1 MTILTKEV
9 ALQSLDSNVILGIRG
24 FQPAEN
30 VVAVLR
36 HQLLF
41 TNIIEDVAVYTGY
54 KEYPV
59 FTMHATTK
67 RDGLYRLDGGT
78 VEIKQKVT
86 PEWLLLPKGIRIP
99 DTHVSAEI
107 TFDPLNSGR
116 FVDMDLDVKGE
127 SKDYDPKNLH
137 ENILIIRVTQSYQT
151 MENNTVTD
159 SDIKSRLHVYIP
171 DTVMEL
177 CHNYR
182 GIK

>member
-30 VVAVLR
+30 VIAVLR
-36 HQLLF
+36 HQLQF
-41 TNIIEDVAVYTGY
+41 SNIIDDVAVYMGY

-67 RDGLYRLDGGT
+67 RDGIYRLDGGT
-78 VEIKQKVT
+78 LEIKQKVT
-86 PEWLLLPKGIRIP
+86 PEWLVIPKDIKIP
-99 DTHVSAEI
+99 DTHVNAEVI
-107 TFDPLNSGR
+107 FDPFNSGR
-116 FVDMDLDVKGE
+116 CVDVDIDVKGE

-137 ENILIIRVTQSYQT
+137 ENILIIRVTHSYQT
-151 MENNTVTD
+151 LENQEVTD

-177 CHNYR
+177 CYNYR